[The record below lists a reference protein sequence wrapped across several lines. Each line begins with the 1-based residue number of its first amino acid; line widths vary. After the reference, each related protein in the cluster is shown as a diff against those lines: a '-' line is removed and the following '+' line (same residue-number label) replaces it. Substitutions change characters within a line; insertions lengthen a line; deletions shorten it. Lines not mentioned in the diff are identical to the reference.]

1 MDDFQSLFK
10 DMSSRPKRKG
20 NVINKAEKKKE
31 KYGILVRVST
41 DMQVEDGDSIQMQK
55 ELAGD
60 IVTKNE
66 GVIHD
71 WYIEEGISAS
81 KNRIAQRPEL
91 QRLLDDIESGIVTK
105 LVAYKRDRLTRNT
118 GDWLAIL
125 EICAKNQCDII
136 FSASGEAQL
145 FNDPVYGKV
154 FETILGSISEME
166 SANTSMRVRDTMSSL
181 AKSGEWTGGT
191 LPYGYVKNEY
201 DQIEIEGDK
210 VSIVDEIID
219 LYLSGLGV
227 HSIVKWLNGE
237 QVKTLGRRE
246 GGAVKKEAAHKAR
259 VTHWTKASVESV
271 LFNPFYAGIIEYSKE
286 GHKAYQKDEDK
297 FVRAKGKHPAMRT
310 VEKQREI
317 YKMREKKA
325 LRPARSYN
333 TTFLFSD
340 LIVCG
345 YCGEKYQTRNT
356 TKNGNQYSYYC
367 CSSRQN
373 SSKTATGH
381 HCLNKNY
388 KKNILEDFL
397 IGHLKDYL
405 KQLSFASMSDYLSE
419 NMNKQKSGVRK
430 SIEAI
435 EDDLK
440 KLHQDEE
447 KILRLLMDLD
457 LNSPLYTTF
466 KEKYETEY
474 ARVLSEVAEKKKA
487 KYEMESSLTEKED
500 NELSTKR
507 AMEVMKD
514 FTKAI
519 DTASMQKKRMLID
532 KIINKIVLH
541 ADGTCDIELF
551 APIAAVENPQNNNGG
566 ASNNSED
573 SSNGENLDNSGDSV
587 IINDSFG
594 DPNASIPTPQPVL
607 YRPMFA
613 SYGKARAK
621 TSVTFVSKAA
631 YENKVGEKLGLQKLL
646 KPVKDIRQ
654 LKKTDMKLNGEMP
667 KIEVDPQTY
676 EVKIDGQMI
685 TCEAAEV
692 VPMAQRYFLF

>member
-1 MDDFQSLFK
+1 MNEYQSLFS

-31 KYGILVRVST
+31 KCGILVRVST

-118 GDWLAIL
+118 GDWLQIL

-201 DQIEIEGDK
+201 DQIEIEEDK
-210 VSIVDEIID
+210 VAIVDEIVD
-219 LYLSGLGV
+219 LYLSGLGLY
-227 HSIVKWLNGE
+227 SIVKWLNGE
-237 QVKTLGRRE
+237 LVKTLGRRE

-259 VTHWTKASVESV
+259 VAHWTKSSLESV

-310 VEKQREI
+310 LEKQREI
-317 YKMREKKA
+317 YKVREKKS

-340 LIVCG
+340 LLYCG
-345 YCGEKYQTRNT
+345 YCGEKYQPRNT
-356 TKNGNQYSYYC
+356 TKNNNRYSYYC

-388 KKNILEDFL
+388 KKEILEDFL
-397 IGHLKDYL
+397 ISELKKFFKKIKLD
-405 KQLSFASMSDYLSE
+405 SMSKSLHKNFE
-419 NMNKQKSGVRK
+419 KQKSVLK
-430 SIEAI
+430 NSISANELN
-435 EDDLK
+435 LK
-440 KLHQDEE
+440 RLIQDES
-447 KILRLLMDLD
+447 KIVRLILD
-457 LNSPLYTTF
+457 INPKNPMYALL
-466 KEKYETEY
+466 KEKYEIKYTHILAEI
-474 ARVLSEVAEKKKA
+474 AEKKKVISELNSQLNEHVNRRDS
-487 KYEMESSLTEKED
+487 KELKLTLIAEI
-500 NELSTKR
+500 TH
-507 AMEVMKD
+507 D
-514 FTKAI
+514 FSKGI
-519 DTASMQKKRMLID
+519 DVTSMQKKRILLTEL
-532 KIINKIVLH
+532 INKITINVNG
-541 ADGTCDIELF
+541 DCEIELYDLSD
-551 APIAAVENPQNNNGG
+551 IGT
-566 ASNNSED
+566 NSKE
-573 SSNGENLDNSGDSV
+573 
-587 IINDSFG
+587 
-594 DPNASIPTPQPVL
+594 
-607 YRPMFA
+607 
-613 SYGKARAK
+613 K
-621 TSVTFVSKAA
+621 
-631 YENKVGEKLGLQKLL
+631 NK
-646 KPVKDIRQ
+646 
-654 LKKTDMKLNGEMP
+654 
-667 KIEVDPQTY
+667 
-676 EVKIDGQMI
+676 
-685 TCEAAEV
+685 
-692 VPMAQRYFLF
+692 

>member
-201 DQIEIEGDK
+201 DQIEIEEDK
-210 VSIVDEIID
+210 ITVIEEIED
-219 LYLSGLGV
+219 LYLSGMGFLA
-227 HSIVKWLNGE
+227 ITKWLNGE
-237 QVKTLGRRE
+237 HVKTMGYRE
-246 GGAVKKEAAHKAR
+246 GGAVKKKAAHKGR
-259 VTHWTKASVESV
+259 VSHWTKSSIEQI

-286 GHKAYQKDEDK
+286 GSKLSQKDDDK
-297 FVRAKGKHPAMRT
+297 FIRAKGKHPATRT
-310 VEKQREI
+310 VERQREI
-317 YKMREKKA
+317 YKMREKKS
-325 LRPARSYN
+325 LRPARSYS

-345 YCGEKYQTRNT
+345 HCGEKYQPRNT

-367 CSSRQN
+367 CSSRN
-373 SSKTATGH
+373 NYSKVGIGH
-381 HCLNKNY
+381 RCLNKNY

-397 IGHLKDYL
+397 ITQL
-405 KQLSFASMSDYLSE
+405 KQYLEKISFTSMSNYLAE
-419 NMNKQKSGVRK
+419 NMNKQKSGARK

-435 EDDLK
+435 ENDIN
-440 KLHQDEE
+440 KLAQDEE

-457 LNSPLYTTF
+457 LSSPLYETF

-474 ARVLSEVAEKKKA
+474 ARILSEVAEKKKA

-566 ASNNSED
+566 TGNIDENNGND
-573 SSNGENLDNSGDSV
+573 ENVDNSGNPV
-587 IINDSFG
+587 IINDSLG

-621 TSVTFVSKAA
+621 TSFTFVSRAA

-646 KPVKDIRQ
+646 KPVKNIRQ

-676 EVKIDGQMI
+676 EVKVDGQMI